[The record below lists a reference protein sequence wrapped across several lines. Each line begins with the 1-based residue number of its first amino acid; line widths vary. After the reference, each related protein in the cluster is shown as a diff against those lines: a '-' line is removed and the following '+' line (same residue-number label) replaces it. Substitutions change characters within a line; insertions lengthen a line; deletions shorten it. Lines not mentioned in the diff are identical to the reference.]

1 MSRIDDITKESW
13 LMSVF
18 PEWGTWLNEEIEQ
31 EKVQPGSVAM
41 WWLGCTG
48 VWIKTPGGCSIT
60 LDFWSGSGKRTHGNG
75 RMEAGHQ
82 MANMSGSRTMPP
94 NLRAI
99 PMVLD
104 PFAIKS
110 VDAVLA
116 THHHQDHISPEAA
129 SHIVKSGMTTV
140 DENGHE
146 IPVPFIG
153 PRKSVELWQQ
163 WGVPKDR
170 CITVRPGDSI
180 RIKDTEILVLDSFD
194 RTCLIT
200 PDQTGEAY
208 EDFVGKCPEDMDEKA
223 VNYLIRTPG
232 GNIYHGGDSH
242 YSSGFAKHG
251 KAYDIDVAIGAFAEN
266 PVGVQDKMTSLDIL
280 RMAEALRCKV
290 IIPVH
295 YDVWTNFMADVNEIR
310 VLYHM
315 RKERLDYR
323 FHPFFWEPG
332 GKYVY
337 PADRDKSEYHHRR
350 GFEDCFEAEQNVPF
364 SAFL

>member
-1 MSRIDDITKESW
+1 
-13 LMSVF
+13 
-18 PEWGTWLNEEIEQ
+18 
-31 EKVQPGSVAM
+31 
-41 WWLGCTG
+41 
-48 VWIKTPGGCSIT
+48 
-60 LDFWSGSGKRTHGNG
+60 
-75 RMEAGHQ
+75 
-82 MANMSGSRTMPP
+82 MPP

-116 THHHQDHISPEAA
+116 THHHQDHISPA
-129 SHIVKSGMTTV
+129 
-140 DENGHE
+140 
-146 IPVPFIG
+146 
-153 PRKSVELWQQ
+153 
-163 WGVPKDR
+163 
-170 CITVRPGDSI
+170 
-180 RIKDTEILVLDSFD
+180 
-194 RTCLIT
+194 
-200 PDQTGEAY
+200 
-208 EDFVGKCPEDMDEKA
+208 DMDEKA

-251 KAYDIDVAIGAFAEN
+251 KACDIDVAIGAFAEN

-315 RKERLDYR
+315 RTELKEDVHKENGQKWYHSAVRR
-323 FHPFFWEPG
+323 
-332 GKYVY
+332 
-337 PADRDKSEYHHRR
+337 SEKRWIDIGR
-350 GFEDCFEAEQNVPF
+350 SCILGIEFNG
-364 SAFL
+364 